1 MAQVTDISKRRGPVL
16 LLLGL
21 LALLL
26 WGQCAALLFPGTTH
40 GPVAVKGWVKSLDSL
55 GTAPATIYLTLY
67 LGNDLS
73 QPVLVRE
80 VSGTLHY
87 GGRAYPF
94 SATAALRDTLLY
106 PWTELLHPIAIPLHL
121 SADSVALLQTT
132 LHTGYPADAAP
143 SLRWQATYSLQQSP
157 TARHKAK
164 ITPYLPL
171 PTPEQP
177 TQRAK

>member
-1 MAQVTDISKRRGPVL
+1 MSRSARTAARRLPTL

-26 WGQCAALLFPGTTH
+26 WGQCASLLFPGTTH
-40 GPVAVKGWVKSLDSL
+40 EPGAVKGWVKSLDSL
-55 GTAPATIYLTLY
+55 GTAPTTLYLTLH

-87 GGRAYPF
+87 GGRRHPF
-94 SATAALRDTLLY
+94 ATPAALRDTLLY
-106 PWTELLHPIAIPLHL
+106 PWTELTYPVAIPLHL
-121 SADSVALLQTT
+121 SADSLSLLRT
-132 LHTGYPADAAP
+132 LLDTGYPADVAP
-143 SLRWQATYSLQQSP
+143 SLRWQAIYSPRQSP
-157 TARHKAK
+157 DTRRKAH

-171 PTPEQP
+171 LTP
-177 TQRAK
+177 R